1 MWEGRRASGVNSY
14 RRPNPQGSEPIES
27 TKKKTVIND
36 SAYTPFAEHYQV
48 NGGYSDY
55 YEGNISVSPVF
66 LAQRPRRHRSA
77 EQTMR
82 RKREQRLRLP
92 LSGLHRHI
100 RRPRARRGRE
110 RVLRVGRNE
119 RMKSIPP
126 PVLTLWMPALLA
138 VGLFLFLSGLP
149 PEYWVVWIPLLPVL
163 GFMSTLAEIHYV
175 DGRVCIKRWWG
186 STSVS
191 TADVEQ
197 VGSSVLEG
205 IGCLRVRRPV
215 LPWGE
220 SILFRSGLH
229 STGRI
234 PLSRRRT
241 AGFANGVL
249 FLARFATGLIRA

>member
-1 MWEGRRASGVNSY
+1 
-14 RRPNPQGSEPIES
+14 
-27 TKKKTVIND
+27 
-36 SAYTPFAEHYQV
+36 
-48 NGGYSDY
+48 
-55 YEGNISVSPVF
+55 
-66 LAQRPRRHRSA
+66 
-77 EQTMR
+77 
-82 RKREQRLRLP
+82 
-92 LSGLHRHI
+92 
-100 RRPRARRGRE
+100 
-110 RVLRVGRNE
+110 
-119 RMKSIPP
+119 MKSIPP